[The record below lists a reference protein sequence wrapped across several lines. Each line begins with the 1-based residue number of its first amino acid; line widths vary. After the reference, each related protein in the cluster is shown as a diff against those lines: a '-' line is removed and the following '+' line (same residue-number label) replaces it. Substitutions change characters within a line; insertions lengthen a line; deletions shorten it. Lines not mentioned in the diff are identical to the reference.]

1 MTDDEDIPADL
12 STLIRLGTIL
22 SVTLNPPRCVVRY
35 GDPDTD
41 EDCETPPIRWVAG
54 RAGKTRAWSPPS
66 EDEEVVLL
74 CPDGQI
80 GNAIALLGL
89 PNDNFPAPGTTL
101 AEVTEYEDGARIG
114 YDPQGHALT
123 AILPAGGTAT
133 IEAPGGLVIR
143 GNVTIDGKLS
153 TSEDADIGGTL
164 TASDDV
170 IGGGKSLKTHTHPG
184 NSQPPS

>member
-12 STLIRLGTIL
+12 STLIRLGTIV
-22 SVTLNPPRCVVRY
+22 SVTLDPPRCVVRY

-54 RAGKTRAWSPPS
+54 RAGKTRNWSPAS

-80 GNAIALLGL
+80 GNAIAILGL
-89 PNDNFPAPGTTL
+89 NNDNAPPPGNTL
-101 AEVTEYEDGARIG
+101 AEVVEYQDGARIG
-114 YDPQGHALT
+114 YDPVGHALT
-123 AILPAGGTAT
+123 AILPAGATAA
-133 IEAPGGLVIR
+133 IDAPGGLTIR
-143 GNVTIDGKLS
+143 GDVTIEGK
-153 TSEDADIGGTL
+153 L

-170 IGGGKSLKTHTHPG
+170 IGGGKSLKGHSHPG
-184 NSQPPS
+184 NGQPPT

>member
-1 MTDDEDIPADL
+1 VTDDEDIPADL
-12 STLIRLGTIL
+12 STLIRLGTIV
-22 SVTLNPPRCVVRY
+22 SVTLDPPRCVVRY

-54 RAGKTRAWSPPS
+54 RAGKTRNWSPAS

-80 GNAIALLGL
+80 GNAIAILGL
-89 PNDNFPAPGTTL
+89 NNDGAPPPGNTL
-101 AEVTEYEDGARIG
+101 AEVVEYQDGARIG
-114 YDPQGHALT
+114 YDPVGHALT
-123 AILPAGGTAT
+123 AILPAGATAA
-133 IEAPGGLVIR
+133 IDAPGGLTIR
-143 GNVTIDGKLS
+143 GDVTIEGK
-153 TSEDADIGGTL
+153 L

-184 NSQPPS
+184 NGQPPT

>member
-12 STLIRLGTIL
+12 STLIRLGTIV
-22 SVTLNPPRCVVRY
+22 SVTFDPPRCVVRY

-54 RAGKTRAWSPPS
+54 RAGKTRNWSPAS

-80 GNAIALLGL
+80 GNAIAILGL
-89 PNDNFPAPGTTL
+89 NNDNAPPPGNTL
-101 AEVTEYEDGARIG
+101 AEVVEYQDGARIG
-114 YDPQGHALT
+114 YDPVGHALT
-123 AILPAGGTAT
+123 AILPAGATAA
-133 IEAPGGLVIR
+133 IDAPGGLTIR
-143 GNVTIDGKLS
+143 GDVTIEGK
-153 TSEDADIGGTL
+153 L

-170 IGGGKSLKTHTHPG
+170 IGGGKSLKGHSHPG
-184 NSQPPS
+184 NGQPPT

>member
-12 STLIRLGTIL
+12 STLIRLGTIV
-22 SVTLNPPRCVVRY
+22 SVTFDPPRCVVRY

-54 RAGKTRAWSPPS
+54 RAGKTRNWSPAS

-80 GNAIALLGL
+80 GNAIAILGL
-89 PNDNFPAPGTTL
+89 NNDNAPPLGNTL
-101 AEVTEYEDGARIG
+101 AEVVEYQDGARIG
-114 YDPQGHALT
+114 YDPVGHALT
-123 AILPAGGTAT
+123 AILPAGATAA
-133 IEAPGGLVIR
+133 IDAPGGLTIR
-143 GNVTIDGKLS
+143 GDVTIEGK
-153 TSEDADIGGTL
+153 L

-170 IGGGKSLKTHTHPG
+170 IGGGKSLKGHSHPG
-184 NSQPPS
+184 NGQPPT

>member
-12 STLIRLGTIL
+12 STLIRLGTIV
-22 SVTLNPPRCVVRY
+22 SVTLDPPRCVVRY

-54 RAGKTRAWSPPS
+54 RAGKTRNWSPAS

-80 GNAIALLGL
+80 GNAIAILGL
-89 PNDNFPAPGTTL
+89 NNDNAPPPGNTL
-101 AEVTEYEDGARIG
+101 AEVVEYQDGARIG
-114 YDPQGHALT
+114 YDPVGHALT
-123 AILPAGGTAT
+123 AILPAGATAA
-133 IEAPGGLVIR
+133 IDAPGGLTIR
-143 GNVTIDGKLS
+143 GDVTIEGK
-153 TSEDADIGGTL
+153 L

-170 IGGGKSLKTHTHPG
+170 IGGGKSLKGHYHPG
-184 NSQPPS
+184 NGQPPT